1 MRGIVT
7 QRLRAVL
14 VGCGRISAVWL
25 RAVREIAELDIV
37 GLVDVRIEAAQ
48 ARAEEF
54 GLRGAVIGTDLKMVL
69 DVTAPEIVF
78 DCTVPAAHV
87 PVRLV
92 ALWHGCHVLGEKP
105 LADSMDGARTLIAA
119 GQEAGKQIAVAQNRR
134 YNPAIRTLAAL
145 AASGDLG
152 PLTTLNSDHYMGN
165 RFEDFREQMHHP
177 LLLDMAIHTFDAARC
192 ITGAEPVSVYCK
204 EWNPHGSWYAEGASA
219 VAIFEMTGGLVF
231 TYRGSWC
238 AEGVPTSPDC
248 AWRLVGT
255 NGSAIWD
262 SFATIAA
269 QVIDDPGGLRTTG
282 RLQSTY
288 RDLPTPAVDPAKTGG
303 HAAIMREFI
312 DCVRTGAV
320 PETNA
325 ADNIK
330 SLAMAFG
337 AIESATAG
345 VPVDVRW

>member
-1 MRGIVT
+1 VT
-7 QRLRAVL
+7 ERLRAVL
-14 VGCGRISAVWL
+14 VGCGRISTVWL
-25 RAVREIAELDIV
+25 RAAREIADLAIV
-37 GLVDVRIEAAQ
+37 GLVDVRVDAAQ
-48 ARAEEF
+48 ARAAEF
-54 GLRGAVIGTDLKMVL
+54 GLHGAVIGADVETVL
-69 DVTAPEIVF
+69 ALTAPDMVF

-87 PVRLV
+87 SVRLAAV
-92 ALWHGCHVLGEKP
+92 RHGCHVLGEKP
-105 LADSMDGARTLIAA
+105 LADSMDGARQVIAA
-119 GQEAGKQIAVAQNRR
+119 GREAGKQIAVAQNRR
-134 YNPAIRTLAAL
+134 YNPAIRTLAAH

-152 PLTTLNSDHYMGN
+152 PLTTVNSDHFMAN
-165 RFEDFREQMHHP
+165 RFEDFREQMRHP

-204 EWNPHGSWYAEGASA
+204 EWNPQGSWYAHGAAA
-219 VAIFEMTGGLVF
+219 VAVFEMTGGVVY

-238 AEGVPTSPDC
+238 AEGVPTSPDA

-255 NGSAIWD
+255 SGSATWD
-262 SFATIAA
+262 SFAAVAA
-269 QVIDDPGGLRTTG
+269 QAIDAPGGLRTTG

-312 DCVRTGAV
+312 ACVRTGAV
-320 PETNA
+320 PETHA

-337 AIESATAG
+337 AIESAASG
-345 VPVDVRW
+345 RAVDVRW